1 VKAKKIARSE
11 RSAASAA
18 AYPLELY
25 RSNRME
31 RLVDALAELVAQP
44 TDDAF
49 APECIL
55 VSGRGVAHWL
65 SLELS
70 RRFGVWANSLYLFP
84 RNFVHWALERF
95 ASSEGEAAADS
106 EVRELDR
113 EQLSWAVLATLS
125 GLLEAPELAILR
137 EYVAG
142 DETGVRYFELCQQI
156 ATTFDQYRTYRPE
169 LIHEWEKQRAVLG
182 DGKAPQLP
190 LFEAQDAAQ
199 RWQPMLWRALS
210 ARLGGQGESI
220 EQRFFEGLAASQRAG
235 LPSRIISLGVDN
247 LPPLYTR
254 ILVGL
259 CAHVPVYSFQLAAS
273 ELGWQSVELTLPERT
288 RGASRSRTQRGGK
301 VLRLAPR
308 PAHPLVR
315 SLGMLGGEFE
325 ALLRHELTRQGI
337 ALREPRELFQE
348 PPRTTLLSRLQGAI
362 LASSEAAARAPDAPH
377 DDSIAIHVCHS
388 PMREVE
394 VLHDQLLALLAHGQ
408 GVAPEDVVVMMPDVN
423 DYAPLI
429 EAVFQRDHQ
438 DGYRIPYSIADRS
451 IRDAAPVVDALARI
465 LELVGTRLNAPQILD
480 LLALEVVAQRFDIL
494 PQDVEKLT
502 RWVSLANIRWGMD
515 AEHHQREGHPYA
527 EANSWR
533 FGLRRLLMGYAVSNS
548 NAEVFGDTL
557 PLEAV
562 EGIAAGLLG
571 KLCEFLDR
579 LFSHLLAFLEPRTP
593 QGWQDSVSAA
603 LEDLL
608 HNDPDNAWQHQEL
621 RTALGEIAERARSAD
636 FEGTLTHQAFTRLL
650 LDTANDAR
658 PARGFLAKGVTFC
671 SMVPLR
677 SIPFRVIAMLGLGD
691 GEFPRREHFADFD
704 LIAHSP
710 DERRLGDRSR
720 RNEDR
725 YLFLEALLSARER
738 LIITYTGQSIRDN
751 AEMPPSVVVSE
762 LVDCLRRQGAS
773 LEQLIVK
780 HPLQAFSQR
789 YFDGADTRL
798 FSYEEYYKKAAES
811 LGEERASLVPLFP
824 EPLPPPA
831 SGEPYELGELV
842 RFFENPTAYLL
853 NNRVGVW
860 LTDKDQLVASREPQ
874 ELSALDKYGVGNQ
887 LLELLLADVPE
898 ERLGRM
904 IRASGAVPWGTPGDL
919 YLIEL
924 TAAAQPIAAAVRKAQ
939 QGGRQ
944 PLLPIHQPLPGERV
958 LTGAVTQR
966 FGDDVVHH
974 QFARVRA
981 RHLLRLWINHLAHC
995 LGRAAEA
1002 ASPKA
1007 LLIGRPEPPSDR
1019 SKRENERAVARY
1031 GFRTVKDPAAEL
1043 ARLCAIYDEGLC
1055 RPLSFYP
1062 SASLI
1067 YMQGLGESDQAKARD
1082 QATKALEDEVKYDAH
1097 LTRVLG
1103 SQPAS
1108 LLTRQG
1114 PDVAAFKALAEAVYQ
1129 PLLAHLESL

>member
-1 VKAKKIARSE
+1 
-11 RSAASAA
+11 
-18 AYPLELY
+18 
-25 RSNRME
+25 ME
-31 RLVDALAELVAQP
+31 RLVDALAELVAEP

-49 APECIL
+49 AAECIL
-55 VSGRGVAHWL
+55 VSGRGMAHWL

-95 ASSEGEAAADS
+95 TTAEGEGPDT

-113 EQLSWAVLATLS
+113 EQLAWAVLATLS
-125 GLLEAPELAILR
+125 GLLEGPEFSILR
-137 EYVAG
+137 EYVAA

-169 LIHEWEKQRAVLG
+169 LIREWERQRPAG
-182 DGKAPQLP
+182 DGRAPQLP

-199 RWQPMLWRALS
+199 RWQPILWRALS
-210 ARLGGQGESI
+210 ARLGGHGESI
-220 EQRFFEGLAASQRAG
+220 EQRFFDGLAASKRAG

-273 ELGWQSVELTLPERT
+273 ELGWHSVELTLPERT
-288 RGASRSRTQRGGK
+288 RGAARARSQRGGK
-301 VLRLAPR
+301 IVRLAQR

-325 ALLRHELTRQGI
+325 ALLRHELSRQGVT
-337 ALREPRELFQE
+337 LREAPGLFQT
-348 PPRTTLLSRLQGAI
+348 PPRSTLLARLQGAI
-362 LASSEAAARAPDAPH
+362 LASSESVAREPEAPH
-377 DDSIAIHVCHS
+377 DESIAVHVCHS

-394 VLHDQLLALLAHGQ
+394 VLHDQLLALLAHGA
-408 GVAPEDVVVMMPDVN
+408 GIAPEDVVVMMPDVN

-429 EAVFQRDHQ
+429 EAVFQRDQQ

-480 LLALEVVAQRFDIL
+480 LLALEVVAQRFEIL

-502 RWVSLANIRWGMD
+502 RWISLANIRWGMD
-515 AEHHQREGHPYA
+515 AEHHEREGHPYA

-533 FGLRRLLMGYAVSNS
+533 FGLRRLLMGYAVSNTDS
-548 NAEVFGDTL
+548 EVFGDTL

-579 LFSHLLAFLEPRTP
+579 LFAHLSAFLVPQTP
-593 QGWQDSVSAA
+593 QAWQESVAAA
-603 LEDLL
+603 LDDLL
-608 HNDPDNAWQHQEL
+608 LNEPDNAWQHQEL
-621 RTALGEIAERARSAD
+621 RTALGEIAERSLAAG
-636 FEGTLTHQAFTRLL
+636 FAGTLTHQAFTRLL

-751 AEMPPSVVVSE
+751 AEVPPSVVVSE

-789 YFDGADTRL
+789 YFDGSDARL

-824 EPLPPPA
+824 TPLPAPA
-831 SGEPYELGELV
+831 SGEPYELAELV

-860 LTDKDQLVASREPQ
+860 LSDNDQLLASREPQ
-874 ELSALDKYGVGNQ
+874 ELSALDKYSVGNQ
-887 LLELLLADVPE
+887 LLGLLLGDVPE
-898 ERLGRM
+898 ERLRRM
-904 IRASGAVPWGTPGDL
+904 IRASGAVPWGTPGEL
-919 YLIEL
+919 YLTEL
-924 TAAAQPIAAAVRKAQ
+924 TAAAEPIAAAVRRAQ

-944 PLLPIHQPLPGERV
+944 PLLPIHQRLTNQRV
-958 LTGAVTQR
+958 LIGAVAQR

-981 RHLLRLWINHLAHC
+981 RHLLRLWITHLAHC
-995 LGRAAEA
+995 LGRVG

-1007 LLIGRPEPPSDR
+1007 LLLGRPEPPSDR
-1019 SKRENERAVARY
+1019 NKGESERAVARY
-1031 GFRTVKDPAAEL
+1031 CFRAVTDPAREL
-1043 ARLCAIYDEGLC
+1043 ERLCEIYDDGQC

-1062 SASLI
+1062 SASLTH
-1067 YMQGLGESDQAKARD
+1067 MKCLRDNDQARARD
-1082 QATKALEDEVKYDAH
+1082 LASKALEDEVKYDAH

-1103 SQPAS
+1103 AQPAN
-1108 LLTRQG
+1108 LLMRQG
-1114 PDVAAFKALAEAVYQ
+1114 ADAAEFKALAEAVYG
-1129 PLLAHLESL
+1129 PLLAHLESP

>member
-1 VKAKKIARSE
+1 VKAKKIASSD
-11 RSAASAA
+11 RSAASPA
-18 AYPLELY
+18 AYPLGLY

-31 RLVDALAELVAQP
+31 RLVDALAELVAEP
-44 TDDAF
+44 TGDAF
-49 APECIL
+49 AAECIL
-55 VSGRGVAHWL
+55 VSGRGMAHWL

-95 ASSEGEAAADS
+95 ASEEADATPDS
-106 EVRELDR
+106 DVRELDR
-113 EQLSWAVLATLS
+113 EQLAWAVLATLS
-125 GLLEAPELAILR
+125 GLLEAAEFSILR

-156 ATTFDQYRTYRPE
+156 ATAFDQYRTYRPE
-169 LIHEWEKQRAVLG
+169 LIREWERQRAPQG
-182 DGKAPQLP
+182 DGRAPQLP

-199 RWQPMLWRALS
+199 RWQPILWRALS
-210 ARLGGQGESI
+210 ARLGGHGESI
-220 EQRFFEGLAASQRAG
+220 EQRFFEGLAASKRVG

-273 ELGWQSVELTLPERT
+273 ELGWQSVELSLPERT
-288 RGASRSRTQRGGK
+288 RGSARARAQRGGK
-301 VLRLAPR
+301 IMRLAQR

-325 ALLRHELTRQGI
+325 ALLRHELSRQGV
-337 ALREPRELFQE
+337 ALREARDLFQE
-348 PPRTTLLSRLQGAI
+348 PPRSTLLSRLQGAI
-362 LASSEAAARAPDAPH
+362 LASSEAVARAPDAPH

-394 VLHDQLLALLAHGQ
+394 VLHDQLLALLAHGS
-408 GVAPEDVVVMMPDVN
+408 GVAPEDVVVMIPDVN

-438 DGYRIPYSIADRS
+438 DGYRIPHSIADRS

-480 LLALEVVAQRFDIL
+480 LLALEVVAQRFEIL
-494 PQDVEKLT
+494 PQDVEKIT
-502 RWVSLANIRWGMD
+502 RWVGLANIRWGMD

-533 FGLRRLLMGYAVSNS
+533 FGLRRLLMGYAVSNTDS
-548 NAEVFGDTL
+548 EVFGDTL

-579 LFSHLLAFLEPRTP
+579 LFSHLSAFLVPQTP
-593 QGWQDSVSAA
+593 QGWQDSVAAA

-608 HNDPDNAWQHQEL
+608 LNDTDNAWQHQEL
-621 RTALGEIAERARSAD
+621 RAALGAIAERARAAD
-636 FEGTLTHQAFTRLL
+636 FAGTLTHQAFTRLL

-691 GEFPRREHFADFD
+691 GEFPRREQFADFD

-789 YFDGADTRL
+789 YFDGSDARL

-824 EPLPPPA
+824 APLPPRA
-831 SGEPYELGELV
+831 SGEPYELGELA
-842 RFFENPTAYLL
+842 RFFENPTAYLM
-853 NNRVGVW
+853 NNRLGVW
-860 LTDKDQLVASREPQ
+860 LSDKDQLVASREPQ

-887 LLELLLADVPE
+887 LLELLLADVAE
-898 ERLGRM
+898 ERLRRM
-904 IRASGAVPWGTPGDL
+904 IRASGAVPWGTPGEL
-919 YLIEL
+919 YLTEL
-924 TAAAQPIAAAVRKAQ
+924 TAAAEPIAAAVRRAQ

-944 PLLPIHQPLPGERV
+944 PLLTIHQRLPGERL

-966 FGDDVVHH
+966 YGDDVVHH

-981 RHLLRLWINHLAHC
+981 RHLLRLWITHLAHC
-995 LGRAAEA
+995 LGRPAGAAN
-1002 ASPKA
+1002 PHA
-1007 LLIGRPEPPSDR
+1007 LLIGRPEPQSDG
-1019 SKRENERAVARY
+1019 SKGESERAVARY
-1031 GFRTVKDPAAEL
+1031 CFRAVNDPASLLGQLCELYDEGQRMPLWFFPSTSLAYVKSRREKDPARAREL
-1043 ARLCAIYDEGLC
+1043 AFRVLD
-1055 RPLSFYP
+1055 
-1062 SASLI
+1062 
-1067 YMQGLGESDQAKARD
+1067 
-1082 QATKALEDEVKYDAH
+1082 DEVRYDAH

-1103 SQPAS
+1103 NQAPS
-1108 LLTRQG
+1108 LSVRDG
-1114 PDVAAFKALAEAVYQ
+1114 SGAAAFKQLAEAVYG
-1129 PLLAHLESL
+1129 PLLAHLESP

>member
-1 VKAKKIARSE
+1 MKAKKIARSD
-11 RSAASAA
+11 RNAVSPA

-31 RLVDALAELVAQP
+31 RLVDALAELVSEP

-55 VSGRGVAHWL
+55 VSGRGMAHWL
-65 SLELS
+65 GLELS

-95 ASSEGEAAADS
+95 ASDEAEAAPDS
-106 EVRELDR
+106 DVRELDR
-113 EQLSWAVLATLS
+113 EQLAWAVLATLS
-125 GLLEAPELAILR
+125 GLLEGPEFSILR
-137 EYVAG
+137 EYVAA

-169 LIHEWEKQRAVLG
+169 LIREWERARSPQG
-182 DGKAPQLP
+182 DGQAPQLP

-199 RWQPMLWRALS
+199 RWQPLLWRALS
-210 ARLGGQGESI
+210 ARLGSHGESI
-220 EQRFFEGLAASQRAG
+220 EQRFFEGLAASKRAG

-288 RGASRSRTQRGGK
+288 RGSARARAQRGGK
-301 VLRLAPR
+301 IMRLGQR
-308 PAHPLVR
+308 PTHPLVR

-325 ALLRHELTRQGI
+325 ALLRHELSRQGV
-337 ALREPRELFQE
+337 ALQEARGLFQE

-362 LASSEAAARAPDAPH
+362 LASSEAVARAPDATH
-377 DDSIAIHVCHS
+377 DDSIAVHVCHS

-394 VLHDQLLALLAHGQ
+394 VLHDQLLALLAHGK
-408 GVAPEDVVVMMPDVN
+408 GIAPEDVVVMMPDVN

-465 LELVGTRLNAPQILD
+465 LELVGTRLNAPQVLD
-480 LLALEVVAQRFDIL
+480 LLALEVVARRFEIL
-494 PQDVEKLT
+494 PQDVEKIT
-502 RWVSLANIRWGMD
+502 GWVSLANIRWGVD
-515 AEHHQREGHPYA
+515 AEHHLREGHPYA

-533 FGLRRLLMGYAVSNS
+533 FGLRRLLMGYAVSNTD
-548 NAEVFGDTL
+548 AEVFGETL

-562 EGIAAGLLG
+562 EGMAAELLG
-571 KLCEFLDR
+571 KLCDFLDR
-579 LFSHLLAFLEPRTP
+579 LFRHLEAFLVPQTP
-593 QGWQDSVSAA
+593 DGWRDSISAA
-603 LEDLL
+603 LEELVD
-608 HNDPDNAWQHQEL
+608 NDPDNAWQHQEL
-621 RTALGEIAERARSAD
+621 RAALGALADRARAAG
-636 FEGTLTHQAFTRLL
+636 FVGTLTHQAFTRLL

-691 GEFPRREHFADFD
+691 GEFPRREQFADFD

-762 LVDCLRRQGAS
+762 LVDCLRRQGAN
-773 LEQLIVK
+773 LEQLVVK

-789 YFDGADTRL
+789 YFDASDARL

-811 LGEERASLVPLFP
+811 LGEERTSLVPLFP
-824 EPLPPPA
+824 APLPPPA
-831 SGEPYELGELV
+831 SGEALQLVELV
-842 RFFENPTAYLL
+842 RFFENPTQYLL
-853 NNRVGVW
+853 NQRLGVW
-860 LTDKDQLVASREPQ
+860 LSDREQMVLGREPQ

-887 LLELLLADVPE
+887 LLELLLGDVPE
-898 ERLGRM
+898 ERLRRM

-919 YLIEL
+919 YLTEL
-924 TAAAQPIAAAVRKAQ
+924 SACAEPIADAVRKARA
-939 QGGRQ
+939 GGRQ
-944 PLLPIHQPLPGERV
+944 PPLPLHHVLPDQRV
-958 LTGAVTQR
+958 LTGTLTQR
-966 FGDDVVHH
+966 FGADLVHY

-995 LGRAAEA
+995 LVRHDDPSPRALLFGRPEVPADRSKAETERTVERRCFLPVAHPARELARLVQLYDEGQRLPLAFFPTASLVYVQSLLEKADQRGARDAAGKSWLGEAKYDAHIARVFGSETPCFAVRGSAEA
-1002 ASPKA
+1002 ASF
-1007 LLIGRPEPPSDR
+1007 E
-1019 SKRENERAVARY
+1019 
-1031 GFRTVKDPAAEL
+1031 
-1043 ARLCAIYDEGLC
+1043 
-1055 RPLSFYP
+1055 
-1062 SASLI
+1062 
-1067 YMQGLGESDQAKARD
+1067 
-1082 QATKALEDEVKYDAH
+1082 
-1097 LTRVLG
+1097 
-1103 SQPAS
+1103 
-1108 LLTRQG
+1108 
-1114 PDVAAFKALAEAVYQ
+1114 ALAEVVYA
-1129 PLLAHLESL
+1129 PLLAHLEAP